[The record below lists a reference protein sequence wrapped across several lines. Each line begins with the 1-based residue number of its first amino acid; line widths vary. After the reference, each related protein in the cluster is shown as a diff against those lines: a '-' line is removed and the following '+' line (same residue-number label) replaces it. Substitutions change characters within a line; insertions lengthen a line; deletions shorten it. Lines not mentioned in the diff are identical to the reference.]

1 MNLESFES
9 LILERKNEEEELK
22 ALEGKH
28 SETHSKKRL
37 QQCHVGELDVISE
50 WIDNTNEKDTVVSKI
65 KFA

>member
-1 MNLESFES
+1 MKLESFES
-9 LILERKNEEEELK
+9 LFLEKEYEEDELK

-28 SETHSKKRL
+28 REPQLQKKTT
-37 QQCHVGELDVISE
+37 QCHVGELDVISE